1 MVPLITGGS
10 CPEGSFPDAMTSA
23 VLTLPILPLLAFVG
37 FETVNKQS
45 VTINARRRP
54 RVSMIKLLSRLP
66 WAALYAFSAFL
77 YFLAY
82 YIVRH
87 RDHVIREQ
95 LDKVFPALNSA
106 ERKTIHKQFLK
117 NFCDVSIE
125 LLKSVSMSKEDMSR
139 RMRVINVAL
148 ARQYLD
154 AGQSIMFMTSHLGN
168 WEWLLHGVTLQLG
181 YPVDA
186 AYKPLHDA
194 WAERLMLELR
204 SRFGARLVP
213 AKELLADF
221 FRRRG
226 VVRAVGMNA
235 DQAPV
240 STDQRYWTQFLGQDT
255 AFYVGAEQIAR
266 ATRLPILYAHV
277 RRVRRSFYE
286 VEFLPLWDGREA
298 IAPNQVTERYA
309 RACEVDVLKSP
320 ADWLWSYRRW
330 RLKKPLYGGGT

>member
-1 MVPLITGGS
+1 
-10 CPEGSFPDAMTSA
+10 
-23 VLTLPILPLLAFVG
+23 
-37 FETVNKQS
+37 
-45 VTINARRRP
+45 
-54 RVSMIKLLSRLP
+54 MIKLFSRLP

-82 YIVRH
+82 YLVRH
-87 RDHVIREQ
+87 RQHVIREQ
-95 LDKVFPALNSA
+95 LEKVFRHLSA
-106 ERKTIHKQFLK
+106 AQREAIHKQFLR
-117 NFCDVSIE
+117 NFCDVLVE
-125 LLKSVSMSKEDMSR
+125 VLKSVSMTEREMSR
-139 RMRVINVAL
+139 RMLVTNGELPR
-148 ARQYLD
+148 RYLD

-181 YPVDA
+181 HPVDA
-186 AYKPLHDA
+186 AYKPLQDQ
-194 WAERLMLELR
+194 WAERLMLRVR

-240 STDQRYWTQFLGQDT
+240 SSDQRYWTQFLGQDT

-266 ATRLPILYAHV
+266 AMRLPVLYAHV
-277 RRVRRSFYE
+277 RRVRRSHYE
-286 VEFLPLWDGREA
+286 VEFRPLWDGKEPLK
-298 IAPNQVTERYA
+298 PNEMTERYA
-309 RACEVDVLKSP
+309 RACESDVLRSP

-330 RLKKPLYGGGT
+330 RLKKPLYSAG